1 MGGEGPRARAGGRAG
16 LAVTPTL
23 AILGALGGV
32 VAFVA
37 GVWALLAGIF
47 KMITSTDAN
56 TRALNA
62 LTKRV
67 DAVVV
72 QVDDNRERIA
82 RLERGGPGG
91 GHPRGGRR

>member
-1 MGGEGPRARAGGRAG
+1 
-16 LAVTPTL
+16 
-23 AILGALGGV
+23 
-32 VAFVA
+32 
-37 GVWALLAGIF
+37 
-47 KMITSTDAN
+47 MITSTDAN

-67 DAVVV
+67 DEVVV

-82 RLERGGPGG
+82 RLEGGGPGG